1 MNAILFTSC
10 THYKMLMDYYHT
22 LSLKHCMQ
30 TVHSADE
37 FLMVHQR
44 SKISELHE
52 KALRIMDGAISI
64 NLMKVD

>member
-1 MNAILFTSC
+1 
-10 THYKMLMDYYHT
+10 MLMDYYHT
-22 LSLKHCMQ
+22 LSVKHSMQ

-37 FLMVHQR
+37 FFMVHQG

-52 KALRIMDGAISI
+52 KALKIMDGAISI